1 MKKKLSFLAF
11 CLITTIL
18 CITACT
24 PPSNSGGSEDQEIT
38 LQFSVDSSLNGTFKS
53 CSPSG
58 FENIY
63 FITLTDNGKWEFG
76 QNSTASIT
84 DNSSKTSISKPV
96 SISFYKGT
104 YEKKDNELVLTKTHV
119 TNGLLN
125 WKEDKVEN
133 WKTARLNADKT
144 KLNITFTAA
153 DLTPGTS
160 NKEKKDENS
169 ADDSKLKNSIV
180 FAVKEIY
187 DSRRLNGN
195 CDSLTVNN
203 AASAKYY
210 MEFKD
215 NWSASTWELGIN
227 ETDSK
232 GSKIQAPLYK
242 GTFENKADSI
252 IIDLSG
258 SYTKEIELSITHIY
272 EVNEWIDYKVN
283 NWRKGTFN
291 SDEDK
296 LTFKFSDEDL
306 VSHSEEILKNNA
318 LVENEIKA
326 ITESSVYVLTK
337 RCKLS
342 AVKKGLDYLKQNNP
356 DIKIDLDLS
365 QYTGLAISDNAFS
378 NCTNLKSVIFSEKLL
393 SIGKSAFEDCSSL
406 EKISISKGLTTVDSS
421 AFEACSNLTS
431 VYFKGSIDDWCKND
445 WFAKS
450 RASYYSFNG
459 FFPAGYDLYLD
470 DKLQTEITIP
480 DTAKKINAYLFT
492 NCKSL
497 TKVKLSESVTQVAYG
512 AFKGCSNLTSVEI
525 PSSVISISNNSF
537 ENCTKLENVYYKGS
551 LRRWCTASSSSY
563 STDAESKSWNASVFP
578 AAYDLYIDNKKITEL
593 NADSLKSITSLC
605 DYAFKNCKSLTT
617 VNIPDTVTSFGSS
630 SYSGNNNFKGCS
642 NLTSVTVGQNALKN
656 FSSTF
661 DKDFVKDVVIRNGAS
676 AIDYSAFYYFSK
688 LESITIPASVKS
700 IDSYTFHY
708 CNALSRVNYGGTL
721 EQWCTANYS
730 SSNSDSNENN
740 DAKSWTASIFYSAY
754 DLYIGDQ
761 KITEFSTASLKEDIE
776 ICASAFK
783 NCKSLTSVSV
793 NQKYLEKFK
802 DIFDSK
808 YITNV
813 VILDGVTSI
822 GCGYQ
827 ANIFENFTN
836 LTSVTISASVT
847 KIYTKAFYTCSSLTK
862 IIFEDT
868 TSKWYKVS
876 SSYGYNSSY
885 KESENNKP
893 MSAEPEKNAKLLV
906 PGSYYDALYYISEKY
921 TSN

>member
-38 LQFSVDSSLNGTFKS
+38 IQFSVDSSLNGTFKS

-84 DNSSKTSISKPV
+84 DNTSKTSISKPV
-96 SISFYKGT
+96 SISLYKGT

-119 TNGLLN
+119 ANGFLN

-144 KLNITFTAA
+144 KLDITFTAS
-153 DLTPGTS
+153 DLAPGAS

-169 ADDSKLKNSIV
+169 TDDSKLKNSIV
-180 FAVKEIY
+180 FDVKKIY
-187 DSRRLNGN
+187 NSRRLNGN

-232 GSKIQAPLYK
+232 GSKKQAPLYK

-326 ITESSVYVLTK
+326 ITESSAYVLTK

-378 NCTNLKSVIFSEKLL
+378 NCTNLKSVIFSEKLS

-406 EKISISKGLTTVDSS
+406 EKITISKGLTTVDSS

-450 RASYYSFNG
+450 KASYYSFKG
-459 FFPAGYDLYLD
+459 FFPVGYDLYMD
-470 DKLQTEITIP
+470 GEKQVEITLP
-480 DTAKKINAYLFT
+480 DTTKKINSFLFA
-492 NCKSL
+492 NCKSI
-497 TKVKLSESVTQVAYG
+497 TKVSIPATVTEVMYG
-512 AFKGCSNLTSVEI
+512 AFKGCSNLTSIEI
-525 PSSVISISNNSF
+525 PSSVISIVDNSF
-537 ENCTKLENVYYKGS
+537 ANCTKLESIYYKGS
-551 LRRWCTASSSSY
+551 LRRWCTSSSSY

-578 AAYDLYIDNKKITEL
+578 VAYDLYIDGKKITEL
-593 NADSLKSITSLC
+593 NAQVLNNITSLC
-605 DYAFKNCKSLTT
+605 DYAFKNCKSLTS
-617 VNIPDTVTSFGSS
+617 VIIPDTITSFGSS
-630 SYSGNNNFKGCS
+630 TYSGNSIFKGCE
-642 NLTSVTVGQNALKN
+642 NLTSVTVGQNALDK
-656 FSSTF
+656 FSSMF
-661 DKDFVKDVVIRNGAS
+661 DSKYVTRVVFSDGVTKIS
-676 AIDYSAFYYFSK
+676 SSAFYNFSK
-688 LESITIPASVKS
+688 LESVTIPASVKS
-700 IDSYTFHY
+700 IDSTAFYY
-708 CNALSRVNYGGTL
+708 SKALNRVNYGGTL
-721 EQWCTANYS
+721 EQWCTNDDG
-730 SSNSDSNENN
+730 NTSDDVKNWS
-740 DAKSWTASIFYSAY
+740 ASIFYSDY
-754 DLYIGDQ
+754 DLYIGSQ
-761 KITEFSTASLKEDIE
+761 KITEFNAAALKEDVT
-776 ICASAFK
+776 ICSSAFK
-783 NCKSLTSVSV
+783 SCKSLTSISV
-793 NQKYLEKFK
+793 NQKIINKLNY
-802 DIFDSK
+802 IFEEK

-822 GCGYQ
+822 GCVSPYNLFQ
-827 ANIFENFTN
+827 EFTS
-836 LTSVTISASVT
+836 LTSVTIPASVI
-847 KIYTKAFYTCSSLTK
+847 KIGTGAFYGCKSLK
-862 IIFEDT
+862 SIIFEDT
-868 TSKWYKVS
+868 TSKWYKAA
-876 SSYGYNSSY
+876 SSY
-885 KESENNKP
+885 KSYVENQNNKT
-893 MSAEPEKNAKLLV
+893 MSKDPVENAKLLV
-906 PGSYYDALYYISEKY
+906 PVSKYDDIYYISEK
-921 TSN
+921 NK